1 MGHLLSA
8 KTTHTDFLFIYE
20 VKARELESL
29 CLISAYLQK
38 AGYSVGFLNSWDC
51 LRDPSKLLCTSCRV
65 AVISAGYNSD
75 VIKYFANHTCGYD
88 YVVNLQWEQL
98 MTSDAARN
106 KDYIWYFHGLA
117 SAIMHISWGQWN
129 HDRLTEFCN
138 IPEENVS
145 VCGSV
150 ALDFLRPSL
159 LPLLMERK
167 ELFAAYGLSQYQK
180 VTLFISSFTLIDLP
194 EEEKA
199 GVAKARNIDG
209 MEEYS
214 RRSQKQILDWFLR
227 FLADHPEQAIIY
239 RPHPAEAN
247 NPALHALA
255 EKVSNF
261 YVIGEHSIKHWIKNC
276 DMMYT
281 WFSTSLGEIWAAG
294 KSCAILRPEPWREG
308 QDLVIYEKAD
318 FVTTYEQFEKV
329 QLADTR
335 QFPMSE
341 SEIHRFYTVDPK
353 ELSSSKVARTLISC
367 LDKRL
372 SPEAKAEL
380 DAARTQRVEAA
391 RNELRDQTFY
401 QHILNWLA
409 LHTILGRYRLKNRR
423 RNCLERLEKEA
434 QTEQNRV
441 YTRQMVDRNC
451 ATEEE
456 IRETI
461 EKFCS
466 LIFP

>member
-1 MGHLLSA
+1 MGHLSA
-8 KTTHTDFLFIYE
+8 GPKHTDFLFIYE

-29 CLISAYLQK
+29 CLISTYLQK

-51 LRDPSKLLCTSCRV
+51 LRHPAKLLQTSCRV
-65 AVISAGYNSD
+65 AVISAGYNSG
-75 VIKYFANHTCGYD
+75 VIKYFANHTRGYA
-88 YVVNLQWEQL
+88 YIVNLQWEQL
-98 MTSDAARN
+98 MTSDAAYN
-106 KDYIWYFHGLA
+106 KEYIWYFQGLA
-117 SAIMHISWGQWN
+117 ASIMHISWGQWN
-129 HDRLTEFCN
+129 HDRLTEFCD

-159 LPLLMERK
+159 LPLLMDRDA
-167 ELFAAYGLSQYQK
+167 LFAPYGLAAYKK

-247 NPALHALA
+247 NPGLHALA
-255 EKVSNF
+255 DKVPNF
-261 YVIGEHSIKHWIKNC
+261 YVIGDHSIKHWIKNC

-308 QDLVIYEKAD
+308 QDLVIYENAD

-329 QLADTR
+329 QLSDTR
-335 QFPMSE
+335 QFPLSE
-341 SEIHRFYTVDPK
+341 QEMQRFYTVDPQ
-353 ELSSSKVARTLISC
+353 ELSAAKVARTLIAC
-367 LDKRL
+367 LDKEL
-372 SPEAKAEL
+372 SPAAKAEL
-380 DAARTQRVEAA
+380 DADRAQRIEST
-391 RNELRDQTFY
+391 RNELHDQAPS
-401 QHILNWLA
+401 QHMLNWLA

-423 RNCLERLEKEA
+423 RNCLERLEKEK
-434 QTEQNRV
+434 QTEQNRA
-441 YTRQMVDRNC
+441 YTDQMVARNC
-451 ATEEE
+451 ASEQE